1 MWFLCWRNVR
11 ADHRSDSLCSYS
23 HGAHGDEHDMNIQHP
38 NHPAI
43 TATSIAR
50 VLVPLASPLV
60 NSLKAL
66 TCFALESAPAAL
78 AAKSAGV
85 YEVYGH
91 SSVNGEIIM
100 KFYIGYFLF

>member
-11 ADHRSDSLCSYS
+11 ADHRSASLCSYS
-23 HGAHGDEHDMNIQHP
+23 HGVHGDEHDMNIQHP

-50 VLVPLASPLV
+50 VLVPLASPHV

-66 TCFALESAPAAL
+66 TCLALESAPADNL
-78 AAKSAGV
+78 
-85 YEVYGH
+85 
-91 SSVNGEIIM
+91 N
-100 KFYIGYFLF
+100 